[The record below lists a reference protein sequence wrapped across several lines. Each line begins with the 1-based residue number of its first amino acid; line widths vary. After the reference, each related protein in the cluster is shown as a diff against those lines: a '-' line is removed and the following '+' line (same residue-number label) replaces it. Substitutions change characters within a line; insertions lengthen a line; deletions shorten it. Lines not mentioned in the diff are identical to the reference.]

1 VRCGSHQTTKR
12 GKARGVQTYLCL
24 DCGRRFS
31 DKRRKKNVLIKHLWQ
46 DYVFH
51 KQTVREL
58 SETYGKDKRTIR
70 KLLCSYEPPLKE
82 HRPRPVHIVVDATY
96 YGERTEAT
104 SWCVVVARDHELGE
118 DLVWRFANTEST
130 SVYASLRTELEDLGY
145 TIQSVTGDGFSG
157 IRSAFHGIPYQMCH
171 VHMERIVTRGTT
183 KNPQTEAGQV
193 LLALTRTL
201 HNTTKK
207 IFTKRQSKYILFYQD
222 FLNERTAN
230 PVTKET
236 YWTHKELRKA
246 VLSLIHHTPYLFTYS
261 ANTHIAKT
269 TNSLEGR
276 FSHINEV
283 LAIHRGLSKQQKK
296 KVIHSLFLAST
307 VAPTKE
313 ILDEI
318 L

>member
-12 GKARGVQTYLCL
+12 GKARGVQTYLSL

-31 DKRRKKNVLIKHLWQ
+31 DERRKKNVLIKRLWE

-51 KQTVREL
+51 KQTVR
-58 SETYGKDKRTIR
+58 G
-70 KLLCSYEPPLKE
+70 LLCSYKPPNKV
-82 HRPRPVHIVVDATY
+82 HHPRSVHLVVDATY
-96 YGERTEAT
+96 FGEKKEGT
-104 SWCVVVARDHELGE
+104 SWCIVVARDHEQGE
-118 DLVWRFANTEST
+118 DLVWRFASTEST
-130 SVYASLRTELEDLGY
+130 GVYGDIRTELEDLGY
-145 TIQSVTGDGFSG
+145 TIQSVIGDGFSG

-183 KNPQTEAGQV
+183 RNPQTEAGQV
-193 LLALTRTL
+193 LLALTRSV

-207 IFTKRQSKYILFYQD
+207 IFTKRLNKYILFYQD
-222 FLNERTAN
+222 FLNERTTN

-246 VLSLIHHTPYLFTYS
+246 VLSLIHHKPYLFTY
-261 ANTHIAKT
+261 AAHTHIAKT

-283 LAIHRGLSKQQKK
+283 TAIHRGLSKQQKK
-296 KVIHSLFLAST
+296 KVIHSLLLAST
-307 VAPTKE
+307 VAPNRN
-313 ILDEI
+313 ILDQI